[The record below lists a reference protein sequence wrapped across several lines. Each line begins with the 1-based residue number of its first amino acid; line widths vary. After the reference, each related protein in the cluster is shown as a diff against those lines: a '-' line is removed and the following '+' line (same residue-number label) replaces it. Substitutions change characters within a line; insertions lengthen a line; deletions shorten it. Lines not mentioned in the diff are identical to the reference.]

1 LSNDTPGD
9 KPPPLEPITPAE
21 PGSPTAEGI
30 EAATSS
36 AGAPAQP
43 IEGEAYLSIVWRQ
56 FCRNKPALI
65 SLYLMAP
72 LFLIAIFAPVMASS
86 IPFVFYDGHLIQL
99 STFHRAIWKIRE
111 EGGAQLV
118 EVQLQ
123 GMGPG
128 VKTGDET
135 KISSATGGDFKLVR
149 EQSGPESAESRR
161 YVSSD
166 AKLIAALQKVD
177 KIALQFTVEIEGK
190 LQTADVGRTIY
201 PWLRHTFNPAE
212 SIDYL
217 FNMAMFAFAPWL
229 VLSVGG
235 FFYLG
240 ARGMPTRTRLLWSG
254 AAFLLLTVALCL
266 FFYIPGMRPDNR
278 YATRSFPQE
287 DFESELRW
295 GVYALLP
302 FSPRGDNDP
311 PSNKKDPFYRKPPS
325 EAVDINDAYTH
336 WLGTDDT
343 GTDVLA
349 QMLYGTRLS
358 ISVGFVA
365 VSIYIS
371 IGIVVGA
378 VAGYFGGVVDMLI
391 SRVIEIVLLFPVF
404 FLILT
409 LVALIGRSIF
419 VVMFVIGVTGWPRIA
434 RLIRGEVLKQRAI
447 DYTSAARALGA
458 SHARI
463 IFRHI
468 LPNSLSPALVSAPFG
483 IASAIVLEA
492 SLSLLGFG
500 VEPPTPSWGTLLRH
514 AFSNYS
520 LWWLIVFPSLAIFF
534 AVTVFNL
541 VGSGLRDAM
550 DPRLRV

>member
-1 LSNDTPGD
+1 MSSSPATATAIARTGD
-9 KPPPLEPITPAE
+9 
-21 PGSPTAEGI
+21 
-30 EAATSS
+30 
-36 AGAPAQP
+36 
-43 IEGEAYLSIVWRQ
+43 EGEAYLSIVWRQ
-56 FCRNKPALI
+56 FRHNRPALI
-65 SLYLMAP
+65 SLYLLVP
-72 LFLIAIFAPVMASS
+72 LFLTAVFAPVLSTS
-86 IPFVFYDGHLIQL
+86 IPFVFYDGQLIQL
-99 STFHRAIWKIRE
+99 STNYRAEWQIRD
-111 EGGAQLV
+111 EGEKPQV

-128 VKTGDET
+128 VEVGAEAFIT
-135 KISSATGGDFKLVR
+135 AAGGDKFAL
-149 EQSGPESAESRR
+149 QPESNGASTTPARR
-161 YVSSD
+161 YFSDD
-166 AKLIAALQKVD
+166 AKLIAALKQVD
-177 KIALQFTVEIEGK
+177 KQPLGFTVEIEGEEI
-190 LQTADVGRTIY
+190 TAPVGTTIY
-201 PWLRHTFNPAE
+201 PWIRHVFNPVE

-217 FNMAMFAFAPWL
+217 FNMAMFAFVPWL
-229 VLSVGG
+229 AASAVGMMI
-235 FFYLG
+235 
-240 ARGMPTRTRLLWSG
+240 ASRRGVPFRSLLLWSLG
-254 AAFLLLTVALCL
+254 GFVGLTLGLALLFL
-266 FFYIPGMRPDNR
+266 IPGLRPDNR
-278 YATRSFPQE
+278 YATRTFTQE
-287 DFESELRW
+287 DFESELRT
-295 GVYALLP
+295 GTYAFLP

-311 PSNKKDPFYRKPPS
+311 PSNKRPPGYVKPAD
-325 EAVDINDAYTH
+325 EAGDYNDAFRH

-349 QMLYGTRLS
+349 QMIYGTRLS

-365 VSIYIS
+365 VGIYIT
-371 IGIVVGA
+371 IGVIVGA
-378 VAGYFGGVVDMLI
+378 VAGYFGGWVDMLI
-391 SRVIEIVLLFPVF
+391 SRVIEVVMLFPVF

-409 LVALIGRSIF
+409 LVALIGRSMLI
-419 VVMFVIGVTGWPRIA
+419 VMFAIGITGWPRVA
-434 RLIRGEVLKQRAI
+434 RLIRGEVLKQRSI

-500 VEPPTPSWGTLLRH
+500 VEPPTPSWGTLLNH
-514 AFSNYS
+514 AYGDYN